1 MGKLTFRGGIH
12 PYEGKELSK
21 DHPIEKYLPK
31 GDLVYPLSQH
41 IGAPSV
47 PCVKKGDTVLAGQ
60 KIADA
65 GGFVSVPLHAS
76 VSGTVKGIEK
86 RLNATG
92 SMVDCIV
99 IENDQQYQETE
110 FQEARLEDLTKEEIL
125 NRIKEGGVV
134 GMGGA
139 GFPTH
144 VKLAPKDPSK
154 IEYILVNGAEC
165 EPYITSDYRRMIE
178 EPEKVVKGL
187 QVILTLFDSAK
198 GYICIEDNKPD
209 CIAKMKELVK
219 DIDRIE
225 VKEMMTKYPQGG
237 ERTLIY
243 AATGREINS
252 SMLPADVGCV
262 VDNVETVISVYKAV
276 ILGRPVNS
284 RVVTVTGDGIKEPK
298 NLLVLAGT
306 DMSELVDAAGGLK
319 GKIAKAI
326 SGGPMMGFALYDLH
340 VPCTKTTSAF
350 LFLEHDAVSEAQE
363 IQTACINCG
372 RCVSVCPGHV
382 LPARLAKLAERGDMA
397 GFEALDGME
406 CCECG
411 CCSYICPAKRPLTQS
426 IKSMRKMV
434 LASRRKKE
442 GEEKKWKKCI
452 MYHLIPMSGTK

>member
-298 NLLVLAGT
+298 KLLVLAGT

-434 LASRRKKE
+434 LASRRKK
-442 GEEKKWKKCI
+442 
-452 MYHLIPMSGTK
+452 

>member
-86 RLNATG
+86 RLNAAG

-187 QVILTLFDSAK
+187 QVILTIFDSAK

-252 SMLPADVGCV
+252 TMLPADVGCV

-319 GKIAKAI
+319 AKIAKAI

-434 LASRRKKE
+434 LASRRKK
-442 GEEKKWKKCI
+442 
-452 MYHLIPMSGTK
+452 

>member
-284 RVVTVTGDGIKEPK
+284 RVVTVTGDGIKESK

-434 LASRRKKE
+434 LASRRKK
-442 GEEKKWKKCI
+442 
-452 MYHLIPMSGTK
+452 

>member
-12 PYEGKELSK
+12 PYEGKELCK

-209 CIAKMKELVK
+209 CIAKMKGLVK

-252 SMLPADVGCV
+252 TMLPADVGCV

-434 LASRRKKE
+434 LASRRKK
-442 GEEKKWKKCI
+442 
-452 MYHLIPMSGTK
+452 